1 MVDRFQIALRR
12 QRFQPR
18 FISVSSRR
26 LQNRAVFHVFSS
38 AADRC
43 SSRRLLGQPR
53 DVGLGGSGC
62 WYVFSISLVFLKFL
76 LTSSFAA
83 QSPHSPLL
91 ADGHGHPFPRGP
103 TRPHHRPQ
111 QHMTTLTCAL
121 VTACAMSPC
130 PSRLHPPHRCA
141 RVTVLLAPAYPLPV
155 CFLFFFSANFLF
167 AVQSL
172 RSHHHRCRWMRG
184 CPPPRPTTVQ
194 PPTAMKMP
202 PRR

>member
-1 MVDRFQIALRR
+1 MDRLQIALSVPSAA
-12 QRFQPR
+12 FQPFFR
-18 FISVSSRR
+18 LFSGVFFTATSESRR
-26 LQNRAVFHVFSS
+26 LSRFLVRRRPPFLTTTSGTTA
-38 AADRC
+38 RC
-43 SSRRLLGQPR
+43 R
-53 DVGLGGSGC
+53 VG
-62 WYVFSISLVFLKFL
+62 WDIFLFRFFFL

-83 QSPHSPLL
+83 QSPHSTLL

-155 CFLFFFSANFLF
+155 CFLFSFSANFLF

-194 PPTAMKMP
+194 PPTAMTMP